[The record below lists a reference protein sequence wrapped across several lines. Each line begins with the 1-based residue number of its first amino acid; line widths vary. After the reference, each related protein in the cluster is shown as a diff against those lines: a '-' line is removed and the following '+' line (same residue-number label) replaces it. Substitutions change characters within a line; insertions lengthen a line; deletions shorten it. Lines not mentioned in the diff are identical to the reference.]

1 MDGLGRGV
9 SGEHLL
15 GSAACSWALLCQAGS
30 GHLKQNSLP
39 DNKWRLLIW
48 LFICFN
54 QVTQSIKQKW
64 SSGPSP
70 GGGPIS
76 GLDLSLAMNGS
87 ADRNGGLPQLT
98 PISREQR
105 CLPESHSLARP
116 RQNTSGGTKFYK

>member
-54 QVTQSIKQKW
+54 QVTQSINK
-64 SSGPSP
+64 SGPAAP
-70 GGGPIS
+70 AQAGVLFLDWIS
-76 GLDLSLAMNGS
+76 LW
-87 ADRNGGLPQLT
+87 P
-98 PISREQR
+98 
-105 CLPESHSLARP
+105 
-116 RQNTSGGTKFYK
+116 